1 MSWVAIG
8 VSVGGA
14 VAGTAGNAITAG
26 SANQAARR
34 AGDDNVRDLRGQQ
47 GSFGSGVF
55 GPSYGQQPTNQF
67 LYGQGI
73 ERQDQ
78 GMIDQALA
86 GMNQFTQSQGGPVM
100 DQLRQL
106 AESVSQRQTGNLGR
120 FDTDTQNLG
129 QFSAQTG
136 NNLGNFMGQS
146 RDDLLRGYDQG
157 SANILGDYDRGAAN
171 ITRGAQGAELMARDW
186 GRGNADRIRRE
197 SIRDLD
203 AANRQTTRGLNSRG
217 LGNSTVLNQAQ
228 ASNRQR
234 VLEQRNNAMQDN
246 NNQQI
251 DRQLGTRSQTLGL
264 QQGLHNQRAGMQQG
278 LHNQRAGFQY
288 GSNNAIAD
296 AMRQLGESQIGREYQ
311 RSSDRMGLENA
322 NLTRDIGMRQDPI
335 NLMYQTLQ
343 SGIMNPY
350 GYQNQPV
357 PAASASGA
365 ALNTAGNMLGAA
377 GGYMLGNANRPGQ
390 QVQQPN
396 AQNRQ
401 AFNDYADWAN
411 FGFGMG

>member
-1 MSWVAIG
+1 
-8 VSVGGA
+8 
-14 VAGTAGNAITAG
+14 VAGGVGNAVSAG
-26 SANQAARR
+26 QSNQAARR

-47 GSFGSGVF
+47 GQFGSGVF

-78 GMIDQALA
+78 NMINQALA

-120 FDTDTQNLG
+120 FDQDTQGLG

-157 SANILGDYDRGAAN
+157 AAN
-171 ITRGAQGAELMARDW
+171 ITRGAQGAEQMARDW
-186 GRGNADRIRRE
+186 GRGNADIIRRE
-197 SIRDLD
+197 SSRDLES
-203 AANRQTTRGLNSRG
+203 ANRQATRGLNARG

-228 ASNRQR
+228 AANQARTA
-234 VLEQRNNAMQDN
+234 EQRNNALQGN
-246 NNQQI
+246 YNQQI

-264 QQGLHNQRAGMQQG
+264 QQGMHNQRAG
-278 LHNQRAGFQY
+278 LQY

-411 FGFGMG
+411 FGFGIG